1 MLKIKKDN
9 WIKYR
14 FDEIAQNIS
23 ERVEPA
29 ETDLDI
35 YVGLEHLDSG
45 SVHIKRH
52 GHPSDVKGTKLKV
65 YKGDV
70 IFGKRRAYQR
80 KAAVADFNGICSAHS
95 MVLRAISNVILP
107 ELFPY
112 FLHSDIFMNKAVDI
126 SEGSLSPTIKW
137 NTLAR
142 QFFLIPP
149 IDQQIKLLN
158 LINSIDRLENGL
170 EILIFDKKNHRNAL
184 MNEIFTKGVGH
195 KKFKQTKFGEIP
207 NSWSIKK
214 LGEIGEFKTSS
225 VDKKIKQD
233 EEKVFLLNYMDVYKN
248 YFIDKSLKLME
259 VTAKEKQ
266 ISNNDV
272 RKGDIFFTPSSE
284 TPDDIGH
291 SAVIMDDLENTV
303 YSYHLMRLRLESD
316 FDLKFRG
323 YFCNTNLVL
332 KQFSKLSKGVTRF
345 TLSKED
351 FMRVE
356 VILPNDSDEQ
366 KEIANIIYEFDKDLE
381 DTIHQLNLTQKL
393 RLILLNKIF

>member
-1 MLKIKKDN
+1 
-9 WIKYR
+9 
-14 FDEIAQNIS
+14 
-23 ERVEPA
+23 
-29 ETDLDI
+29 
-35 YVGLEHLDSG
+35 
-45 SVHIKRH
+45 
-52 GHPSDVKGTKLKV
+52 
-65 YKGDV
+65 
-70 IFGKRRAYQR
+70 
-80 KAAVADFNGICSAHS
+80 
-95 MVLRAISNVILP
+95 
-107 ELFPY
+107 
-112 FLHSDIFMNKAVDI
+112 
-126 SEGSLSPTIKW
+126 
-137 NTLAR
+137 
-142 QFFLIPP
+142 
-149 IDQQIKLLN
+149 
-158 LINSIDRLENGL
+158 
-170 EILIFDKKNHRNAL
+170 
-184 MNEIFTKGVGH
+184 
-195 KKFKQTKFGEIP
+195 
-207 NSWSIKK
+207 
-214 LGEIGEFKTSS
+214 
-225 VDKKIKQD
+225 
-233 EEKVFLLNYMDVYKN
+233 
-248 YFIDKSLKLME
+248 ME